1 MTVDTSTREKEI
13 NRVTLV
19 GFVVNLI
26 LSAAKLAAGI
36 LGRSGAM
43 VADAI
48 HSFSDMATDIV
59 VIVFARISS
68 KPKDDGHDYGH
79 GKYETLATIII
90 SLALA
95 AVGIGILSSSIGSIR
110 TILEGG
116 TLPRP
121 GAVALV
127 AAVVSI
133 VAKEILYR
141 YTVRVGRRID
151 SPSVIANAWHHRSD
165 ALSSLGTL
173 AGIGCAYFL
182 GEKWRI
188 ADPIAALLVAVF
200 IFKIALDLI
209 RTGLGELLEK
219 SLPADVEQEILSIVT
234 ANPEIRSPHNL
245 RTRRIGA
252 SIAIEVHVR
261 VDGAMSVAHSHA
273 LTVDIEHRLRARF
286 GAGTR
291 QQRRTPAP
299 PRDAPPP
306 REGSPARQHLR
317 DGSSARRD
325 LRSTGPPLDGPTRPR
340 TTAFPHDS
348 TPFAGTSRR
357 PHENP
362 HDGPT
367 KTRTTAP
374 RTWHGVWVFT
384 AREESFLRRR
394 QSDEKRKKFG
404 FSEKNTY
411 LATQN
416 VCRTPVSERA
426 KAHKDKTINTKKDC
440 LSEENST
447 LSN

>member
-13 NRVTLV
+13 YRVTLV

-141 YTVRVGRRID
+141 YTARVGRRID

-286 GAGTR
+286 GAGTMI
-291 QQRRTPAP
+291 AIHV
-299 PRDAPPP
+299 
-306 REGSPARQHLR
+306 E
-317 DGSSARRD
+317 
-325 LRSTGPPLDGPTRPR
+325 PL
-340 TTAFPHDS
+340 
-348 TPFAGTSRR
+348 
-357 PHENP
+357 
-362 HDGPT
+362 
-367 KTRTTAP
+367 K
-374 RTWHGVWVFT
+374 
-384 AREESFLRRR
+384 
-394 QSDEKRKKFG
+394 
-404 FSEKNTY
+404 
-411 LATQN
+411 
-416 VCRTPVSERA
+416 
-426 KAHKDKTINTKKDC
+426 
-440 LSEENST
+440 
-447 LSN
+447 

>member
-13 NRVTLV
+13 YRVTLV

-95 AVGIGILSSSIGSIR
+95 AVGIGTLPSSLGSIR
-110 TILEGG
+110 PIRDGG

-133 VAKEILYR
+133 VAKEILCR

-234 ANPEIRSPHNL
+234 ANPEVREPHNL

-261 VDGAMSVAHSHA
+261 VDGAMSVALSHA

-286 GAGTR
+286 GAGTMI
-291 QQRRTPAP
+291 AIHV
-299 PRDAPPP
+299 
-306 REGSPARQHLR
+306 E
-317 DGSSARRD
+317 
-325 LRSTGPPLDGPTRPR
+325 
-340 TTAFPHDS
+340 
-348 TPFAGTSRR
+348 PF
-357 PHENP
+357 
-362 HDGPT
+362 
-367 KTRTTAP
+367 K
-374 RTWHGVWVFT
+374 
-384 AREESFLRRR
+384 
-394 QSDEKRKKFG
+394 
-404 FSEKNTY
+404 
-411 LATQN
+411 
-416 VCRTPVSERA
+416 
-426 KAHKDKTINTKKDC
+426 
-440 LSEENST
+440 
-447 LSN
+447 